1 MRETAGEPY
10 HKEVATCEQLTFYL
24 AKFKAPAAA
33 AAAAGGGGAAPA
45 APPEGYK
52 VFKKADIEDDGILA
66 LSGGAKKGGKKAR
79 GRAGERKDDKPVR
92 PRGSERRVG
101 VLGQACSAGCQA
113 VCRTLDVDAGAT
125 CAAAGSLA
133 APYHFMIGRLQLETG
148 GGGVGH

>member
-1 MRETAGEPY
+1 MPETYPNPTLKRRARRNEKFYAEKAERDAARKAVMRETAGEPY

-33 AAAAGGGGAAPA
+33 AAAAAGGGAAPA

-66 LSGGAKKGGKKAR
+66 LSGGAKKGGKKSR

-92 PRGSERRVG
+92 RRRPRRVVG
-101 VLGQACSAGCQA
+101 PC
-113 VCRTLDVDAGAT
+113 
-125 CAAAGSLA
+125 AGSGVQCWLRDCLA
-133 APYHFMIGRLQLETG
+133 HGA
-148 GGGVGH
+148 

>member
-24 AKFKAPAAA
+24 AKFTAPAAA

-92 PRGSERRVG
+92 PRGSERRV
-101 VLGQACSAGCQA
+101 VCWARRAALA
-113 VCRTLDVDAGAT
+113 VRL
-125 CAAAGSLA
+125 CAARWMSMRG
-133 APYHFMIGRLQLETG
+133 PHVRQLEALPLHTIS
-148 GGGVGH
+148 